1 MKDAILELQDA
12 WKRYSNGRTT
22 TEALR
27 GVTLSFGAGE
37 SVALTGPSGAGK
49 STLLYLLGLMDT
61 PSSGRLRLLGKDPFA
76 LPDRERSRLRGRAI
90 GFVFQSY
97 NLLPQL
103 KAWENVALPL
113 KYSGAALRERKK
125 RALEGL
131 ERVDLLS
138 RADHYPSEL
147 SGGQEQRVAIARAL
161 IQKPELVLAD
171 EPTGNLDTG
180 TGERVLA
187 LLTELHAQGATL
199 ITVTHSP
206 QVASRAERTLHLVDG
221 RIVDRVD
228 GHTEKSLEPTG
239 KENDS
244 LRV

>member
-1 MKDAILELQDA
+1 MKDAVLELQDV
-12 WKRYSNGRTT
+12 WKRYSKGRTT

-61 PSSGRLRLLGKDPFA
+61 PSSGAVRLLGKDPFA
-76 LPDRERSRLRGRAI
+76 LPDRERPRLRGRAI

-131 ERVDLLS
+131 ERVDLLA
-138 RADHYPSEL
+138 RADHHPSEL

-180 TGERVLA
+180 TGERILA
-187 LLTELHAQGATL
+187 LLAELHAQGTTL

-206 QVASRAERTLHLVDG
+206 AGGVQGGADAAPGRWAHRKGSRAHR
-221 RIVDRVD
+221 
-228 GHTEKSLEPTG
+228 
-239 KENDS
+239 
-244 LRV
+244 